1 MSLHPRTAEETELLT
16 VVREFG
22 RTTIAPRAAAA
33 EAEARFPRE
42 SFDELA
48 RLGLTGLPFPEDV
61 GGGAGSVRLSLLVLE
76 ELARASLVVGMGL
89 SVHHL
94 ATWAISTFSTAEQR
108 TRFVPELV
116 AGRKLGAY
124 ALSEPAAGSDA
135 AALATRAR
143 RDGDGYR
150 LTGTKAWVT
159 HGGVADRY
167 VVMARTGA
175 DGPRGISAFVLDA
188 DQPGLEVAPPEQK
201 MGLAASP
208 TAQLHLDD
216 APVPADRLLGGVEGR
231 GFAIAMAALDGGRL
245 GIAACAVGLA
255 QAALDEAQA
264 YARDRE
270 QFGHPIGDFQGV
282 GFLLAD
288 MATRTEA
295 ARALTLAAAGLRDRA
310 AREGAPAPS
319 VDGHRDASAITR
331 AAAMSKLTATD
342 AAMQTTS
349 DAVQVLGG
357 VGYTRDF
364 PVERYLREAKVLQ
377 ILEGTNQIQRL
388 VIARQLAAEGS

>member
-1 MSLHPRTAEETELLT
+1 MSLHPLSSEESALLA
-16 VVREFG
+16 VVRDLG

-42 SFDELA
+42 SFEDLA

-76 ELARASLVVGMGL
+76 ELARASLAVGMGL

-94 ATWAISTFSTAEQR
+94 ATWAISTFATADQR
-108 TRFVPELV
+108 ARFVPDLV

-124 ALSEPAAGSDA
+124 ALSEPASGSDA
-135 AALATRAR
+135 AALSTRAH

-159 HGGVADRY
+159 HGGIADRY
-167 VVMARTGA
+167 VVMARTGDHGA
-175 DGPRGISAFVLDA
+175 GGISAFVLDA
-188 DQPGLEVAPPEQK
+188 DQPGLEVAPPERK

-216 APVPADRLLGGVEGR
+216 APVPADRLLGGTEGR

-264 YARDRE
+264 YARSRE
-270 QFGHPIGDFQGV
+270 QFGRPIGDFQGV

-295 ARALTLAAAGLRDRA
+295 ARALTLAAADLRDRA
-310 AREGAPAPS
+310 AGEGARAPT
-319 VDGHRDASAITR
+319 VDGHRDAAAITR

-388 VIARQLAAEGS
+388 VIARQLVAAGS

>member
-1 MSLHPRTAEETELLT
+1 VSLHALTAEEAALLGM
-16 VVREFG
+16 VRDLG
-22 RTTIAPRAAAA
+22 RTRIAPRAAAD
-33 EAEARFPRE
+33 EAAARFPRE
-42 SFDELA
+42 VFDELA
-48 RLGLTGLPFPEDV
+48 RLGLTGLPFPADV
-61 GGGAGSVRLSLLVLE
+61 GGGEGSVRLSLLVLE
-76 ELARASLVVGMGL
+76 ELARSSLAVGMGL

-94 ATWAISTFSTAEQR
+94 ATWAIATFATAEQR
-108 TRFVPELV
+108 SRFVPELV
-116 AGRKLGAY
+116 AGSKLGAY
-124 ALSEPAAGSDA
+124 ALSEPSAGSDA

-143 RDGDGYR
+143 RDGEGYR

-159 HGGVADRY
+159 HAGVADRY
-167 VVMARTGA
+167 VVMARTGE
-175 DGPRGISAFVLDA
+175 DGARGISAFVIDA
-188 DQPGLEVAPPEQK
+188 DQPGLEVAAPEQK
-201 MGLAASP
+201 MGLSASP
-208 TAQLHLDD
+208 TAQLHLDE
-216 APVPADRLLGGVEGR
+216 AFVPADRLLGGAEGR

-255 QAALDEAQA
+255 QAALDEALA
-264 YARDRE
+264 YARSRE
-270 QFGHPIGDFQGV
+270 QFGQPIGDFQGV

-295 ARALTLAAAGLRDRA
+295 ARQLTLAAADLRDRA
-310 AREGAPAPS
+310 AREGARAPT
-319 VDGHRDASAITR
+319 VDGHRDAAAITR

-349 DAVQVLGG
+349 DAVQILGG

-388 VIARQLAAEGS
+388 VIARQLVATGS